1 MHNNGCEKMKIG
13 IIGSGS
19 MGQALGQCFAK
30 AGHSVLFG
38 TRTSQ
43 RVAKWIASEGIKASY
58 GSYADAAQFG
68 DIILLVTG
76 WTNTQAAIESAGSL
90 QGKILIDC
98 TNPNGADGFHHIG
111 AGRAASGAENVAEW
125 ALGAR
130 VGKAFNHIYG
140 SMLLAGTQFDGNQ
153 PTVFY
158 CSDDDET
165 KKVIAYLAKEI
176 GLDPIDVGGLKSARY
191 LEPLGGLAAHL
202 GEDMKWGGENI
213 GLKFLHR

>member
-1 MHNNGCEKMKIG
+1 MKIG

-30 AGHSVLFG
+30 AGHSILFG
-38 TRTSQ
+38 TRTP
-43 RVAKWIASEGIKASY
+43 RRIAEWIDAEDIKASY
-58 GSYADAAQFG
+58 GSYADAVQFG

-76 WTNTQAAIESAGSL
+76 WANTQAAIEAAGSL
-90 QGKILIDC
+90 GGKILIDC
-98 TNPNGADGFHHIG
+98 TNPAGADGYYHI
-111 AGRAASGAENVAEW
+111 ANGRIVSGAEDVAKW
-125 ALGAR
+125 ALGAK

-140 SMLLAGTQFDGNQ
+140 SMLLAGTQFGDSR

-158 CSDDDET
+158 CSDDDEA
-165 KKVIAYLAKEI
+165 KKVIADLAREI
-176 GLDPIDVGGLKSARY
+176 GLDPVDVGTLKNARY
-191 LEPLGGLAAHL
+191 LEPLAGFVAHL